1 MARGRYEVHGD
12 AQTVST
18 AITLLEITAPATAA
32 LMISKIWVNQ
42 SSVTTSAQ
50 TRIRILRKTATIT
63 GTAAAPTPV
72 PLGSDSASGTTV
84 KWLAT
89 VEGTDGNVV
98 VEDSFNYLNGYIW
111 QAISPD
117 MRMVVAPSTIL
128 AIKFPAAPS
137 SATFTFGME
146 FEEIS

>member
-18 AITLLEITAPATAA
+18 AITLLEITAPATAV

-42 SSVTTSAQ
+42 SNVTTSAQ
-50 TRIRILRKTATIT
+50 TRVRILRKSVSIT
-63 GTAAAPTPV
+63 GAATPPTPV
-72 PLGSDSASGTTV
+72 PLGSDGASGTTV

-89 VEGTDGNVV
+89 VEGTDGFVV

-146 FEEIS
+146 FEEVS

>member
-18 AITLLEITAPATAA
+18 AITLLEITAPATAV

-50 TRIRILRKTATIT
+50 TRVRILRKSVSIT
-63 GTAAAPTPV
+63 GAATPPTPV
-72 PLGSDSASGTTV
+72 PLGSDGASGTTV

-89 VEGTDGNVV
+89 VEGTDGFVV

-117 MRMVVAPSTIL
+117 MRMIVSPSTIL

-146 FEEIS
+146 FEEVS